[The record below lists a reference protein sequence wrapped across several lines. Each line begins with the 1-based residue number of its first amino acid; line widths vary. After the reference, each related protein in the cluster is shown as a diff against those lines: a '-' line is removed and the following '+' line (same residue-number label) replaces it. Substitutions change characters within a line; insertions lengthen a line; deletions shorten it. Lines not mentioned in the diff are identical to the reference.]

1 MFYSFLKQD
10 SFLCCEG
17 GMLASIEDP
26 DEQKFIEN
34 RVEIFQDS
42 ISDFWIGLYKTHKGT
57 FFSYAS

>member
-1 MFYSFLKQD
+1 
-10 SFLCCEG
+10 
-17 GMLASIEDP
+17 MLASIEDP